1 MKDIAFLKKW
11 IAQIYLEDSM
21 NMYTSRHIDMIHP
34 RINKKKWMSRSL
46 EIYLKYNRWLKRNE
60 PKYNIGLMISVIIS
74 SDMDYIDNY
83 ASFPLMSYNG
93 NIYQAIDIITP
104 PEFYLFNREK
114 DDFIN
119 IYKSMNL
126 MMKINDYSVYHSVNK
141 YDDSSLEHMFWIF
154 EWND

>member
-1 MKDIAFLKKW
+1 
-11 IAQIYLEDSM
+11 
-21 NMYTSRHIDMIHP
+21 
-34 RINKKKWMSRSL
+34 
-46 EIYLKYNRWLKRNE
+46 
-60 PKYNIGLMISVIIS
+60 MISVIIS

-119 IYKSMNL
+119 LYKSMNL